1 MQWGRSSSI
10 SCFATRLRPASPSS
24 TRCRRASCS
33 ISSSLSR
40 SFPSLDGCSC
50 GPSRARRSSSLA
62 SRPVPLR
69 PGRFLPPDPRV
80 EGPFRRTPQLA
91 FRIGIL
97 GFLALAAFS
106 VLFFRLW
113 ALQVLSGNQFLRAA
127 QNNQLRTVRI
137 EAPRGP
143 IKDRAGHILV
153 GNANGLAVRLWPAN
167 LPDKGAYAEVRRLAR
182 ILNVPLA
189 EVTRQLAQHR
199 NDPVTPVTV
208 KEFVSKA
215 KATYLL
221 ERKSEFPGMTIQKT
235 YVRRYAYGDLAA
247 QLLGYVGEIS
257 PQQLKEKHGYRLG
270 DRIGQGGI
278 EASYDRYLRGR
289 VGIEQQRV
297 DALGR
302 RRGQA
307 HAGREAPTGRSASD
321 RGRNQPRRRQPQLV
335 RERRRD
341 RRARSARRGDPRA
354 RLVPDLRPVGLLRP
368 RQAQRP
374 RAAARPTRR
383 RRGELP
389 RARPGDLR
397 RLSAGLDVQA
407 GHRPRGHAGAHP

>member
-80 EGPFRRTPQLA
+80 EGPFRLTPQLA

-127 QNNQLRTVRI
+127 QNNQL
-137 EAPRGP
+137 
-143 IKDRAGHILV
+143 
-153 GNANGLAVRLWPAN
+153 LAVRLWPAN

-278 EASYDRYLRGR
+278 EASYDRYLCGR
-289 VGIEQQRV
+289 AGLEQQRV
-297 DALGR
+297 DA
-302 RRGQA
+302 
-307 HAGREAPTGRSASD
+307 
-321 RGRNQPRRRQPQLV
+321 
-335 RERRRD
+335 
-341 RRARSARRGDPRA
+341 
-354 RLVPDLRPVGLLRP
+354 
-368 RQAQRP
+368 
-374 RAAARPTRR
+374 
-383 RRGELP
+383 
-389 RARPGDLR
+389 
-397 RLSAGLDVQA
+397 
-407 GHRPRGHAGAHP
+407 